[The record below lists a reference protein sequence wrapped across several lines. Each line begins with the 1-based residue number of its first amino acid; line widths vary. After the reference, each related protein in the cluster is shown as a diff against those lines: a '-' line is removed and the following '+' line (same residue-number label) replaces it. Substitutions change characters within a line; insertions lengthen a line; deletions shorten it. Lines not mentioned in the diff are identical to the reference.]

1 MADDELRMD
10 IPEDG
15 QSATPEERTVQTT
28 LSAIGD
34 LGVAS
39 SDLSARRNRPQVSQ
53 GVLAG
58 VIFFWFVYI
67 LSIAVT
73 GMTSASSPAVRLLL
87 TPLAPTACA
96 TVAFLSSRI
105 WKRRALEF
113 KSGLTV
119 SQKAL
124 ERLGYEA
131 ANAANA
137 TQVNL
142 TGFFETHPELK
153 QEEHLEEIEAAV
165 RKIDSA
171 VQAASERL
179 KKKPERASDG
189 SSAGLPGSAR
199 SNPGL

>member
-1 MADDELRMD
+1 MADDELRMN

-28 LSAIGD
+28 LSTIGN

-39 SDLSARRNRPQVSQ
+39 SDLFARGNQPQVSQ
-53 GVLAG
+53 SVLAV
-58 VIFFWFVYI
+58 VIFFSFVYV

-73 GMTSASSPAVRLLL
+73 GMTSGSSPVVRLLL

-113 KSGLTV
+113 RSGLSV
-119 SQKAL
+119 WQKAL

-137 TQVNL
+137 TQANL

-171 VQAASERL
+171 VQAASDRL
-179 KKKPERASDG
+179 KKKPEKPGDG
-189 SSAGLPGSAR
+189 SSADLPGSAP